1 MWASLE
7 KSRDAGIQHEQ
18 QEHLDEEGKGTGA
31 SLLVTRRKRSR
42 SFHTTGAKRAHGWG
56 GERNSLQTR
65 ICTPKTDNKLELKH
79 IYHNAYSKNTIFL
92 YREGV
97 ESRVTWKW
105 ERLGVQHARKWGGA
119 SMGNRIHSFEPFKLI
134 TPLNACTLNKI
145 PAFVQVTIGK
155 VTAGLELSLHTRAMC
170 EQCIVPWM
178 GWGKISTSLIGGS
191 NMQTTAIWITEGKSK
206 VSGEMTS

>member
-1 MWASLE
+1 MIKEHNFLLLWRWQIERNWEGMWASLE

-92 YREGV
+92 SRKGV
-97 ESRVTWKW
+97 KSRW
-105 ERLGVQHARKWGGA
+105 EWAWSA
-119 SMGNRIHSFEPFKLI
+119 
-134 TPLNACTLNKI
+134 ACTREPWSGAELI
-145 PAFVQVTIGK
+145 WLHWK
-155 VTAGLELSLHTRAMC
+155 VDS
-170 EQCIVPWM
+170 
-178 GWGKISTSLIGGS
+178 
-191 NMQTTAIWITEGKSK
+191 
-206 VSGEMTS
+206 